1 MNTIIKGLGALGLSS
16 VDQPSVAVVRENF
29 VNHVNEYGLSYAT
42 NEEFEYR
49 FQVYMQN
56 DKEINEIN
64 AESSSFQVAHNKFST
79 LTKEEMRK
87 YKGRMP
93 ANFNEDAKTVTLD
106 TSVMS
111 AQVDWREK
119 GAVNPV
125 QNQKQCGSCWAF
137 SSIAAMEGS
146 HFIEKG
152 ELLKLSEQQLVDCSK
167 KEGNEGCNGGL
178 EVWAF
183 KYAEKTAVELEKDYR
198 YTGKTGRT
206 CKATKAKEIVKV
218 EEYVKVPKKSVK
230 QIKAAVEV
238 QPTCVS
244 VDASGSVF
252 QFYDKGIM
260 DSKRC
265 GHDLDHAV
273 TAVGYGKQGEKEYLI
288 VRNSWGAD
296 WGEQGYFRIAIDEDG
311 DGVCGVLM
319 DSSRPTTD

>member
-1 MNTIIKGLGALGLSS
+1 
-16 VDQPSVAVVRENF
+16 
-29 VNHVNEYGLSYAT
+29 
-42 NEEFEYR
+42 
-49 FQVYMQN
+49 
-56 DKEINEIN
+56 
-64 AESSSFQVAHNKFST
+64 
-79 LTKEEMRK
+79 
-87 YKGRMP
+87 
-93 ANFNEDAKTVTLD
+93 
-106 TSVMS
+106 
-111 AQVDWREK
+111 
-119 GAVNPV
+119 
-125 QNQKQCGSCWAF
+125 
-137 SSIAAMEGS
+137 MEGS

-152 ELLKLSEQQLVDCSK
+152 ELVKLSEQQLVDCSK

-183 KYAEKTAVELEKDYR
+183 KYAEKTAVELEKDYE
-198 YTGKTGRT
+198 YTGKTGRK
-206 CKATKAKEIVKV
+206 CKAQKAKEIVKV
-218 EEYVKVPKKSVK
+218 EDYVKVPKKSVQ
-230 QIKAAVEV
+230 QIKAAVDK

-273 TAVGYGKQGEKEYLI
+273 TAVGYGKQGEKEFLI

-296 WGEQGYFRIAIDEDG
+296 WGEDGYFRIAIDEDG

>member
-1 MNTIIKGLGALGLSS
+1 MNTILKGLGAVGLSRS
-16 VDQPSVAVVRENF
+16 AEPAVAEVRQNF
-29 VNHVNEYGLSYAT
+29 IDHVNAYGLSYAT
-42 NEEFEYR
+42 KEEFEYR
-49 FQVYMQN
+49 FQVYLEH
-56 DKEINEIN
+56 DSEIKELN
-64 AESSSFQVAHNKFST
+64 AESDSFVLAHNKFST
-79 LTKEEMRK
+79 LTKEEMKK

-93 ANFNEDAKTVTLD
+93 SSMLDEAKTVTLD
-106 TSVMS
+106 TSVMKN
-111 AQVDWREK
+111 QVDWRKE

-125 QNQKQCGSCWAF
+125 QDQGQCGSCWAF

-152 ELLKLSEQQLVDCSK
+152 ELVKLSEQQLVDCSK

-183 KYAEKTAVELEKDYR
+183 KYAEKTAIELEKDYE
-198 YTGKTGRT
+198 YTGRT
-206 CKATKAKEIVKV
+206 GHKCKAKEAKEIVKV
-218 EEYVKVPKKSVK
+218 EDYVQVPKKSVK
-230 QIKAAVEV
+230 QIKAAVDK

-273 TAVGYGKQGEKEYLI
+273 TAVGYGQQGEKEFLI

-296 WGEQGYFRIAIDEDG
+296 WGEDGYFRIAIDADG